1 MKEKRHVKFNSA
13 LIDEYL
19 EKPHMTKKEFCK
31 RCGFSTNT
39 LRQFYA
45 ENHNNVRYKTLRG
58 ILDVL
63 KVKPKDFMGF

>member
-1 MKEKRHVKFNSA
+1 
-13 LIDEYL
+13 
-19 EKPHMTKKEFCK
+19 MTKKEYCK

-45 ENHNNVRYKTLRG
+45 EDHNNVRYKTLRG

-63 KVKPKDFMGF
+63 KVKSQDFMGF